1 MHRINEVLF
10 YLKNKNI
17 EVIGICLNITANT
30 IVHRG
35 VAGVV
40 VTLTSDISPV
50 SVPDDVSRRTAKWV
64 KWLQVHS
71 VWYAS
76 VDLT

>member
-1 MHRINEVLF
+1 MHRINGVLF

-50 SVPDDVSRRTAKWV
+50 SVPDDVSRRTAK
-64 KWLQVHS
+64 
-71 VWYAS
+71 
-76 VDLT
+76 